1 MTCHWLKGRA
11 GLINGYPCRKNNN
24 NKIGSYLNTQIYE
37 MYKHHMQNFKKT
49 CFVGSVVECV
59 SGPGLG
65 RFS

>member
-1 MTCHWLKGRA
+1 MAIHVGRTTTTK
-11 GLINGYPCRKNNN
+11 LDPTSIHKSMRCTN
-24 NKIGSYLNTQIYE
+24 
-37 MYKHHMQNFKKT
+37 MQNFKKT